1 MAGSI
6 DDFDKGWQAF
16 TQLQYLSHFH
26 SHFGFGALTRAQ
38 RLTILAIEEREC

>member
-16 TQLQYLSHFH
+16 TQAQYLSHLR
-26 SHFGFGALTRAQ
+26 SHFGFDALTRGR
-38 RLTILAIEEREC
+38 RLAILAIEEREC

>member
-16 TQLQYLSHFH
+16 TQPQYLSHLH
-26 SHFGFGALTRAQ
+26 SHFGFDALTRTPW
-38 RLTILAIEEREC
+38 LTILAIEEREC

>member
-16 TQLQYLSHFH
+16 TQPQYLSHFH
-26 SHFGFGALTRAQ
+26 SHFDFDALTSAE
-38 RLTILAIEEREC
+38 LLAILAIEEREC